1 MEHFSGIKEGWEL
14 VILALLLAMAWPGS
28 WLVSRFLRRKQ
39 RSLVSHT
46 GGALALEVWSTLVP
60 LLRWGLTLA
69 ATAVALRL
77 VKAPPPVDEWLAQL
91 LKAGFAVLV
100 AFVASRAASVAFGH
114 WVGMASTSAEIQ
126 SRKTL
131 GPLAAKTCAIFFYI
145 IAALLVLQNMGYNVA
160 GLLAGL
166 GIGGVAIALA
176 AKDTVANIFGSVAVL
191 VDQSFSVGD
200 YIQIGSTE
208 GTVEKIGLRSTRVRT
223 PEGYLVAI
231 PNQNLTTSEI
241 INLSARPTR
250 RLVFTIGLVY
260 DLTAAQMEQ
269 AVDIVRGIF
278 AAHPQTGD
286 AWVHWKDFGP
296 SSLDIQV
303 VYWCKALAMRDFLDA
318 VQELNVQIK
327 EKLDAAG
334 FGFAFPTQTVLLQK
348 TGD

>member
-1 MEHFSGIKEGWEL
+1 MDLFSDIKEGWEL
-14 VILALLLAMAWPGS
+14 IILGILLTMAWPGS
-28 WLVSRFLRRKQ
+28 WLLSRTLRRRK
-39 RSLVSHT
+39 SGLAAHT
-46 GGALALEVWSTLVP
+46 GGALALEVWGTLVP
-60 LLRWGLTLA
+60 LLRWGLMLA
-69 ATAVALRL
+69 ALAVALRL
-77 VKAPPPVDEWLAQL
+77 VSPPPPVDNWLGQM
-91 LKAGFAVLV
+91 LKAGFALLV
-100 AFVASRAASVAFGH
+100 AFVASRATAVAFRH
-114 WVGMASTSAEIQ
+114 WVALASSPSEIQ

-131 GPLAAKTCAIFFYI
+131 GPVASKTCTIFLYI
-145 IAALLVLQNMGYNVA
+145 IAALLVLQNIGYNVA

-200 YIQIGSTE
+200 YIRIGDTE
-208 GTVEKIGLRSTRVRT
+208 GTAEKIGLRSTRVRT
-223 PEGYLVAI
+223 PEGFLVAI

-250 RLVFTIGLVY
+250 RFVFTIGLVY

-269 AVDIVRGIF
+269 AVEIVRGIF

-303 VYWCKALAMRDFLDA
+303 IYWCKAMAMRDFFDA

-348 TGD
+348 TGE